1 MVPTLLVGLGEVGA
15 RTASRARNQ
24 ALAMRPE
31 AAHVLR
37 MVAIA
42 SQASWGADV
51 EIRCGRRESEACLD
65 PSDRERLRRT
75 ATALLNEST
84 LRQAGVATG
93 IPCDI
98 LVVAD
103 ACDPSARAALLPM
116 ASEARRAICE
126 TIAGQDVNVLL
137 NLFIPQGESRFGAEV
152 CRLLT
157 AVADAAR
164 EDDPSFDIALLWSG
178 SAPDVRYTDAELE
191 EQCAYFL
198 ALRIADP
205 MGDAIRAMERDL
217 DGDRLAEVAA
227 IGLATVE
234 LDRSDIAQRAGM
246 EAAHHIVS
254 MGINSR
260 CARDKE
266 RQAIADEAAGT
277 LNLTSDGFAGLRDRL
292 RTYCVRGLRR
302 NVLDDVKVPR
312 LLVERVPRTR
322 RHILFAN
329 YAVYFRRERLEIA
342 LARVADTARSIQSE
356 YIERVRKA
364 VDQLINGGR
373 DATNAF
379 ALLERLHGVAVE
391 ARRLLQGQQ
400 PAQATQAESASTHWQ
415 SLLQRLAE
423 ASASEPSLP
432 ALLFRALC
440 VSAAA
445 GVGIIA
451 LLRAFPLLGLP
462 VTGTHAAATW
472 IGAFLAPFAV
482 ASAAAWRRASHA
494 RRLTD
499 DLTTECQETL
509 ARDAEARVHAA
520 VEAGL
525 SHIVDGVFCLTANPQ
540 DLEKN
545 QIEYHGPSEWREVER
560 YARLLTTELPSAF
573 IPPQAPEWPGWR
585 VRIEDYALKPPEY
598 PYRNTP
604 GFADWIGEAEALLR
618 NGLFANWRSATAAE
632 LAATIE
638 KHAVEIG
645 MEHVLRMTLNDFYT
659 QWLQPAPADN
669 DSMLRLYNALHRL
682 ASPSVTVTSAEA
694 SKITSGLVIAGPG
707 DGNGPFAAAL
717 SQHAAR
723 PRTAG
728 HHSPCRAL
736 MLRWL
741 SGLQPEQLAAW
752 EIWSRG
758 NHAENPG

>member
-137 NLFIPQGESRFGAEV
+137 NLFIPQGERRFGAEV

-191 EQCAYFL
+191 EQCAYSL

-246 EAAHHIVS
+246 EAARHIVS

-277 LNLTSDGFAGLRDRL
+277 LNLTADGFAGLRDRL

-472 IGAFLAPFAV
+472 IGALLAPFAV

-520 VEAGL
+520 VEEGL
-525 SHIVDGVFCLTANPQ
+525 THVVDAVFCLTANPQ

-560 YARLLTTELPSAF
+560 FGRLLITELPSAF
-573 IPPQAPEWPGWR
+573 APPQAPEWPGWR

-604 GFADWIGEAEALLR
+604 GFADWIGEAEALIR

-638 KHAVEIG
+638 KHAVEVG